1 MKTYLW
7 PTKKKRSWKRAEIVA
22 DKLEEKQ
29 RGLEQLMK
37 NSWRYD
43 LLGQTLI
50 PSKKPEVNEELL
62 HSAAWITA
70 VLKKK
75 YDMEKGEK
83 AEQRIREIVAFP
95 SITPRSPRTAS
106 RLSS

>member
-1 MKTYLW
+1 ME
-7 PTKKKRSWKRAEIVA
+7 SVA

-50 PSKKPEVNEELL
+50 PNKKPEVNEEFL
-62 HSAAWITA
+62 H
-70 VLKKK
+70 
-75 YDMEKGEK
+75 
-83 AEQRIREIVAFP
+83 FP
-95 SITPRSPRTAS
+95 KHI
-106 RLSS
+106 